1 MMLDA
6 LFTAIGYGLCHQ
18 LPERSFFS
26 GGYQLP
32 VCARDTGLYLGFIAA
47 LAALW
52 LLHRGEK
59 PTVPPRWPILVLLG
73 LFIASMAFDGV
84 TSYAGLRETTNTLR
98 LITGLLTGWA
108 LATIVVPMLNAQLW
122 ADAGEG
128 RLLAGG
134 RRVAGWLGALVAT
147 YGLVAYLLPQ
157 TGLVYPLISV
167 AAILVT
173 FTCVNLVLVCLIGPL
188 ERRARRLRDATLQ
201 IALAFGLTL
210 LELGAAAWLRVVTE
224 RLLA

>member
-1 MMLDA
+1 
-6 LFTAIGYGLCHQ
+6 
-18 LPERSFFS
+18 
-26 GGYQLP
+26 
-32 VCARDTGLYLGFIAA
+32 
-47 LAALW
+47 
-52 LLHRGEK
+52 
-59 PTVPPRWPILVLLG
+59 
-73 LFIASMAFDGV
+73 
-84 TSYAGLRETTNTLR
+84 
-98 LITGLLTGWA
+98 
-108 LATIVVPMLNAQLW
+108 
-122 ADAGEG
+122 
-128 RLLAGG
+128 
-134 RRVAGWLGALVAT
+134 VAT

-188 ERRARRLRDATLQ
+188 ERRARRLRDAALQ